1 MQNQVYGV
9 YGSLDFVKNAII
21 SFLQINLENWT
32 FAVFQTQTYVCH
44 LSRAIS
50 NINVFMLVIFYHFMS
65 PVSFFF

>member
-1 MQNQVYGV
+1 MQNQVDGV

-21 SFLQINLENWT
+21 SFLQINLENWN

-44 LSRAIS
+44 LSRAVS